1 MTTTDPDDDV
11 DELAEEPPETFY
23 RRLVDQAT
31 AAQQHGT
38 TDPAIADYHAR
49 VLAFAHR
56 ELDRAT
62 ITNHWETGEG
72 DRKLF

>member
-1 MTTTDPDDDV
+1 MIPTHDVDDV
-11 DELAEEPPETFY
+11 DDPAEEPPDTYY
-23 RRLVDQAT
+23 RRLITQTT